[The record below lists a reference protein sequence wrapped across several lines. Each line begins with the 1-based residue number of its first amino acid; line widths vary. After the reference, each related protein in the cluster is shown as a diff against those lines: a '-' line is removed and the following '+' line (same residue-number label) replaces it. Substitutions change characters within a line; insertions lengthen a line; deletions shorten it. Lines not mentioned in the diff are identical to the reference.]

1 MEQELWQNG
10 YDQRQGLSACF
21 IYDGNIDIRVFPR
34 RYFRRNNWKTLIVKN
49 MRGATSV
56 LGQKCEC
63 EAENDKHKNEKIF
76 PPYPYL
82 VTYN

>member
-1 MEQELWQNG
+1 
-10 YDQRQGLSACF
+10 
-21 IYDGNIDIRVFPR
+21 
-34 RYFRRNNWKTLIVKN
+34 
-49 MRGATSV
+49 MRGAISV

>member
-1 MEQELWQNG
+1 MAMTRDKDYLPVLYMMVTLIYVYFQE
-10 YDQRQGLSACF
+10 
-21 IYDGNIDIRVFPR
+21 DIFAETT
-34 RYFRRNNWKTLIVKN
+34 WKILIVKN